1 MTLAFDNTYARL
13 PGHFYARLAPVPV
26 AGPQLVKLNTALAVT
41 LGLDPA
47 ALDTPEGLAMFAGNQ
62 VPAGAEPLAM
72 AYAGHQF
79 GHFVPQLGD
88 GRAILLGEITDPQGT
103 RFDIHLKGSG
113 RTPFSRGGDGRA
125 WLGPVLREYV
135 ISEAM
140 HALGIPTTRAL
151 AVVTTGEPVYREAT
165 RPGAVLTRVARGHV
179 RVGTFEYF
187 AARADHAALRHLAD
201 YVIARHDPAL
211 AGAEQP
217 YLALLDAVIGRQA
230 DLIARWLGV
239 GFIHGVMN
247 TDNMS
252 ITGETI
258 DYGPCA
264 FMDTYHPETVYSS
277 IDRHGRYAYANQ
289 PRIAQWNLVSLAQSL
304 LPLLDENQEQAV
316 EIAQTAV
323 DTFMPRFE
331 RAYLAVFRAKLGLM
345 DEQADDAEQIA
356 GFLAALAADG
366 ADFTNSFRA
375 LGEVAAGKETRWSDG
390 SAIAAW
396 LPDWRARLAHETA
409 SPAERAARMRRANPA
424 VIPRNHQVE
433 AALNAAVD
441 GDLEPLDALLR
452 ILANPWETRPEH
464 APYTQAP
471 QPHEVVRQTFCGT

>member
-13 PGHFYARLAPVPV
+13 PDHFYARLAPVPV
-26 AGPQLVKLNTALAVT
+26 AGPRLVKLNTALARS

-79 GHFVPQLGD
+79 GQFVPQLGD
-88 GRAILLGEITDPQGT
+88 GRAILLGEITDPQGR

-135 ISEAM
+135 IGEAM

-151 AVVTTGEPVYREAT
+151 AVVTTGEPVYRETT
-165 RPGAVLTRVARGHV
+165 RPGAVLTRIARGHV

-187 AARADHAALRHLAD
+187 AARADHAALRRLAD
-201 YVIARHDPAL
+201 HVIARHDPEL
-211 AGAEQP
+211 VEAEQP

-252 ITGETI
+252 ISGETI

-304 LPLLDENQEQAV
+304 LPLLHEHQERAL
-316 EIAQTAV
+316 ELAQTAV

-331 RAYLAVFRAKLGLM
+331 RAYLAVFRAKLGLLE
-345 DEQADDAEQIA
+345 EQAEDSGLIA
-356 GFLAALAADG
+356 GFLTALAADG
-366 ADFTNSFRA
+366 ADFTNSFRS
-375 LGEVAAGKETRWSDG
+375 LSDVAAGAETPWNEG
-390 SAIAAW
+390 GAIQAW
-396 LPDWRARLAHETA
+396 LPDWRARRAGEPA
-409 SPAERAARMRRANPA
+409 SPTAQAVLMRRANPA
-424 VIPRNHQVE
+424 VIPRNHRVE
-433 AALNAAVD
+433 AALNAALD
-441 GDLEPLDALLR
+441 GDLAPLNLLLSVLASPWDA
-452 ILANPWETRPEH
+452 RPEQ
-464 APYTQAP
+464 APYTRPP
-471 QPHEVVRQTFCGT
+471 QPHEIVHQTFCGT